1 MMNANLK
8 LLLVLLVSLEVS
20 FTQSLSANLILIVG
34 SLLYLIV
41 HQASLK
47 SLLLLSIIPFLP
59 ALGLFVTIFYFSP
72 DHDLHFAWVLFTR
85 MYVYVTVGASF
96 TLTSSPLDLALSLE
110 QNWHLPSKFAYGTLA
125 AFNMLPKIKA
135 AIITIRTA
143 GLMRGIILSWWSPQL
158 YFKAILVALNWS
170 ENLAQAMISHGFVE
184 DQRRTFY
191 RQIKITIVDYG
202 WLAIILLIIQ
212 LPIWL
217 LP

>member
-1 MMNANLK
+1 MNASMK

-20 FTQSLSANLILIVG
+20 FTHSLSANLLLI
-34 SLLYLIV
+34 S
-41 HQASLK
+41 ASLIYLLIHRT
-47 SLLLLSIIPFLP
+47 SLKAIMFLALVPFLP
-59 ALGLFVTIFYFSP
+59 ALGLFVTIYYFSP
-72 DHDLHFAWVLFTR
+72 GQDLHFAWVLFTR

-96 TLTSSPLDLALSLE
+96 TLTSTPLELALSLE

-125 AFNMLPKIKA
+125 AFNMLPKIKS
-135 AIITIRTA
+135 AIVTIRTA
-143 GLMRGIILSWWSPQL
+143 GLMRGVVLSWWSPQL

-184 DQRRTFY
+184 DQSRTFY
-191 RQIKITIVDYG
+191 RQIKVTGLDYG
-202 WLAIILLIIQ
+202 LLLGILVMIQ